1 MTRSGSRIGL
11 VLLVIV
17 LGGCSLFYP
26 TSVPIP
32 SHPRPAAD
40 EQAPCLLVMLPGRGD
55 GAADLERAGLVELV
69 RRHAPAV
76 DVLLVD
82 AHFGYY
88 YERSLIERL
97 DEDVIGPARA
107 QGYERIWLL
116 GISMGGLG
124 ALLYASERGDQIDG
138 LILLAPFLGDEELID
153 EIEAAGGLA
162 AWRAPAAI
170 APDDYQRALW
180 SWLREHTRQPQRRPG
195 IFIGWGTADPFARA
209 NGLLAA
215 ALPPDRHR
223 STTGG
228 HQWAPWR
235 ALLEAF
241 LRQGLLAPVKTNPTR
256 RSAIAR

>member
-1 MTRSGSRIGL
+1 MTSSGSWIGL
-11 VLLVIV
+11 GLVAAI
-17 LGGCSLFYP
+17 LGGCSLLYP

-32 SHPRPAAD
+32 SQPRPAGD
-40 EQAPCLLVMLPGRGD
+40 GRAPCLLVMLPGRGD
-55 GAADLERAGLVELV
+55 DPADLERAGLVELV
-69 RRHAPAV
+69 RRQAPAV

-97 DEDVIGPARA
+97 DRDVIGPARA
-107 QGYERIWLL
+107 RGYQHIWLL

-124 ALLYASERGDQIDG
+124 ALLYASAHAEQIDG

-153 EIEAAGGLA
+153 EIDAAGGLA
-162 AWRAPAAI
+162 AWRPPAAI

-180 SWLREHTRQPQRRPG
+180 SWLLEHIRQPHRRPG
-195 IFIGWGTADPFARA
+195 IYIGWGTADPFARA
-209 NGLLAA
+209 NAMLAA
-215 ALPPDRHR
+215 ALPAGQHR
-223 STTGG
+223 STAGG

-235 ALLEAF
+235 ELLAAF

-256 RSAIAR
+256 RSATAR